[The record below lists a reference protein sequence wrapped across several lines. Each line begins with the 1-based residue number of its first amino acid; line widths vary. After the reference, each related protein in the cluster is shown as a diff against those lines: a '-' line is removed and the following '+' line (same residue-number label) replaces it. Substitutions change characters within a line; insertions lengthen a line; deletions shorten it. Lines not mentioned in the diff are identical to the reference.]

1 MILQTIKGNNQILGG
16 YNPIGWKSD
25 RSYDATKDSFIFSF
39 KNGNDIDEH
48 ILSRVTNENYA
59 IFNDHTYGPSFGGA
73 DLILRGNSGHCIK
86 DSYEKQI
93 RGPSSEPALH
103 YGVYCDYC
111 NYTIR
116 GMRWKCA
123 SCENYDLCQDC
134 KPKSQIYH
142 YPYDHVFELV
152 PHSVTSNRSPRFAVH
167 YGIMCKRCN
176 SEIRG
181 MRWECTF
188 CQDYNLCQDCK
199 STSLYIYDHPN
210 NHAFRPIGY
219 QDNLFFYGF
228 TKNAICDYCKSNCVG
243 GKCYKCANGE
253 FSVEDYE
260 IFQIVK
266 K

>member
-1 MILQTIKGNNQILGG
+1 MILQTN
-16 YNPIGWKSD
+16 
-25 RSYDATKDSFIFSF
+25 
-39 KNGNDIDEH
+39 
-48 ILSRVTNENYA
+48 
-59 IFNDHTYGPSFGGA
+59 
-73 DLILRGNSGHCIK
+73 
-86 DSYEKQI
+86 SYEKQI

-123 SCENYDLCQDC
+123 SCKNYDLCQDC
-134 KPKSQIYH
+134 KPKSHIYH

-228 TKNAICDYCKSNCVG
+228 TKNAICDYCKSDCVG
-243 GKCYKCANGE
+243 GRCCKCAN
-253 FSVEDYE
+253 
-260 IFQIVK
+260 VK
-266 K
+266 LSYIKAI